1 VEILEQ
7 MVWKAVLDLRR
18 VISSLA
24 LRMVGRLTLLWIVQ
38 ASGSNFSISN
48 EPAGFSRRISC

>member
-18 VISSLA
+18 VISSLS

-38 ASGSNFSISN
+38 ASGNKFNISN
-48 EPAGFSRRISC
+48 

>member
-18 VISSLA
+18 VISSLS
-24 LRMVGRLTLLWIVQ
+24 LRLVGRLTLLWIVH
-38 ASGSNFSISN
+38 ANGSKFSISN
-48 EPAGFSRRISC
+48 

>member
-1 VEILEQ
+1 MEILEQ

-18 VISSLA
+18 VISNLS

-38 ASGSNFSISN
+38 ANGSKFSIGN
-48 EPAGFSRRISC
+48 